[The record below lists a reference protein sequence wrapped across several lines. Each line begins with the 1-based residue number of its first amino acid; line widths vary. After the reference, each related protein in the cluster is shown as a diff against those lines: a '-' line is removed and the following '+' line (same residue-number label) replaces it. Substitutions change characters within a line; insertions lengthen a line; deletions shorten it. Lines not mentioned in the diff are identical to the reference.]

1 MKAFRS
7 DALDALEAKVKLGS
21 ITRHSQGFHQL
32 RYMLQIPPTSLT
44 TSNFQSHQRARP
56 AAKAENHPLGGG
68 AKPISS
74 YLHFPEFRVFGRPK
88 TGSFQKGVLP
98 QGLPHSRL
106 KGKSQSWNGQND
118 DAFGHNYAFGAFV
131 VAKRCRKGKIW
142 EIPVRERSSCPKLRR
157 LRQVAIGL
165 QQGTSSTESL
175 QLNTR
180 PC

>member
-1 MKAFRS
+1 
-7 DALDALEAKVKLGS
+7 LEPRNFTGRRQQDLSFKSAPTPSAGFNVTFEVGEVFS
-21 ITRHSQGFHQL
+21 ISFISRNSGFWSSQDRF
-32 RYMLQIPPTSLT
+32 
-44 TSNFQSHQRARP
+44 
-56 AAKAENHPLGGG
+56 
-68 AKPISS
+68 ISK
-74 YLHFPEFRVFGRPK
+74 RC
-88 TGSFQKGVLP
+88 LP

-118 DAFGHNYAFGAFV
+118 DVFGHNYAFGAFV

-175 QLNTR
+175 Q
-180 PC
+180 